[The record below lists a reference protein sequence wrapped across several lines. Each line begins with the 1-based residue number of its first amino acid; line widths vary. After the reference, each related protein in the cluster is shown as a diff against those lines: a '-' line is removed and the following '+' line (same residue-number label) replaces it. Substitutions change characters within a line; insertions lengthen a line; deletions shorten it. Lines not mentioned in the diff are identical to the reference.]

1 MELICPDCTKSVS
14 DMEAARRHVRKTGHS
29 LIDLT
34 PETGEVL
41 FFAPVKMGKRE
52 LKELVEEFEIEE
64 EFEDEDEDET
74 EEEDEEDETE
84 AEEEENPSEA
94 PTSHKSVTVR
104 PVIANTTIKRSD
116 GKYDAEIRVGKS
128 KGRKVIKLFI
138 FDSNLTGRKAC
149 VAGDFFRADPL
160 GAEQAQ
166 ELFSEYGFPVTVLP
180 PIRRS

>member
-1 MELICPDCTKSVS
+1 MELICPECTKSVS
-14 DMEAARRHVRKTGHS
+14 DMEAARRHVRKTGHN

-52 LKELVEEFEIEE
+52 LKKLVEEFEIEE
-64 EFEDEDEDET
+64 EFEDDDEDEEEGEEEEDEDE
-74 EEEDEEDETE
+74 ET
-84 AEEEENPSEA
+84 EENPTET
-94 PTSHKSVTVR
+94 PTSQKSVTVR

-138 FDSNLTGRKAC
+138 FDSNLKGRNAC

-160 GAEQAQ
+160 GAEQAE
-166 ELFSEYGFPVTVLP
+166 ELFSEYGFPVKVLA